1 MRTPNW
7 SFQGVQLRLME
18 HVTRG
23 LAVITM
29 IISEQWLCKKKMSRV
44 ITLQGP
50 FFVHWQVLVANEY
63 RWVHKRRRS
72 CPKQLLQ
79 LEKMMM
85 LEVTPKTIC
94 HVRATENFEHQF
106 VLAAQ
111 KNAINFTVHVTSDL
125 PSYSGVP
132 PSPLWKLHHF
142 NHGTQKCAPIAHL
155 GLTSFKEYTPHHRF
169 FFQDASYSP
178 ITTVFCRCHCD
189 WDWKIK
195 GQKSTT
201 KWIYLF
207 RCWYTFLWL
216 ENVSQVTIMTVP
228 TVR

>member
-1 MRTPNW
+1 
-7 SFQGVQLRLME
+7 
-18 HVTRG
+18 
-23 LAVITM
+23 
-29 IISEQWLCKKKMSRV
+29 MSRV

-125 PSYSGVP
+125 PSYSAAS
-132 PSPLWKLHHF
+132 PSKPIME
-142 NHGTQKCAPIAHL
+142 AP
-155 GLTSFKEYTPHHRF
+155 SF
-169 FFQDASYSP
+169 
-178 ITTVFCRCHCD
+178 
-189 WDWKIK
+189 
-195 GQKSTT
+195 
-201 KWIYLF
+201 
-207 RCWYTFLWL
+207 
-216 ENVSQVTIMTVP
+216 
-228 TVR
+228 

>member
-125 PSYSGVP
+125 PSYSAAS
-132 PSPLWKLHHF
+132 PSKPIME
-142 NHGTQKCAPIAHL
+142 AP
-155 GLTSFKEYTPHHRF
+155 SF
-169 FFQDASYSP
+169 
-178 ITTVFCRCHCD
+178 
-189 WDWKIK
+189 
-195 GQKSTT
+195 
-201 KWIYLF
+201 
-207 RCWYTFLWL
+207 
-216 ENVSQVTIMTVP
+216 
-228 TVR
+228 

>member
-18 HVTRG
+18 HVTTSLRAE
-23 LAVITM
+23 LSRYYNDNKRTM
-29 IISEQWLCKKKMSRV
+29 ALKKKMSRV

-111 KNAINFTVHVTSDL
+111 KNAINFTVHVTS
-125 PSYSGVP
+125 V
-132 PSPLWKLHHF
+132 
-142 NHGTQKCAPIAHL
+142 
-155 GLTSFKEYTPHHRF
+155 
-169 FFQDASYSP
+169 
-178 ITTVFCRCHCD
+178 
-189 WDWKIK
+189 
-195 GQKSTT
+195 
-201 KWIYLF
+201 
-207 RCWYTFLWL
+207 TFLLW
-216 ENVSQVTIMTVP
+216 SPSKPIMEAP
-228 TVR
+228 SF

>member
-29 IISEQWLCKKKMSRV
+29 IISEQWLCKKNVPCHYSAGSV
-44 ITLQGP
+44 FCSLEL
-50 FFVHWQVLVANEY
+50 LVANEY

-72 CPKQLLQ
+72 CPKQLLLQ

-106 VLAAQ
+106 VLAWRRRM
-111 KNAINFTVHVTSDL
+111 
-125 PSYSGVP
+125 PSTLQSMSP
-132 PSPLWKLHHF
+132 HLRTPSPLWKLHHF

-155 GLTSFKEYTPHHRF
+155 GLTSFKEYTPRIWGF
-169 FFQDASYSP
+169 FKMLL
-178 ITTVFCRCHCD
+178 TV
-189 WDWKIK
+189 
-195 GQKSTT
+195 Q
-201 KWIYLF
+201 
-207 RCWYTFLWL
+207 
-216 ENVSQVTIMTVP
+216 
-228 TVR
+228 